1 MFASPA
7 FRDERAAELPQST
20 YFQNAVF
27 VLEDSLVAGTVSQSV
42 LDHLAKYDSPTICN
56 IIELCDYRARN
67 TGFMNHRIKSLFPN
81 LPSMVGY
88 ATTATFRSAT
98 ASPPDEP
105 KGLAA
110 DQMKRILEIPGPR
123 VMVIQDLDEPFGAAV
138 FGEVMATSYRAFGC
152 VGMVTNGYGR
162 DINQVRP
169 LKFPCFAS
177 GICVSHGYS
186 RLIEFNVPVDIG
198 GVRIQPGD
206 LIHGD
211 ADGITTIPI
220 EIAESVASAGD
231 AFMEAEE
238 IIIGT
243 AKDHPEDVAAYQ
255 KALDAAHAKMRD
267 IAAGI
272 KHQGQASKGEQ
283 LA

>member
-1 MFASPA
+1 
-7 FRDERAAELPQST
+7 
-20 YFQNAVF
+20 
-27 VLEDSLVAGTVSQSV
+27 
-42 LDHLAKYDSPTICN
+42 
-56 IIELCDYRARN
+56 
-67 TGFMNHRIKSLFPN
+67 
-81 LPSMVGY
+81 
-88 ATTATFRSAT
+88 
-98 ASPPDEP
+98 
-105 KGLAA
+105 
-110 DQMKRILEIPGPR
+110 MKRILEIPGPR

-162 DINQVRP
+162 DINQIRH
-169 LKFPCFAS
+169 LEFPCFAS

-186 RLIEFNVPVDIG
+186 RLIEFNVPVDVG

-220 EIAESVASAGD
+220 EIAEDVAGACEG
-231 AFMEAEE
+231 FMEAEG
-238 IIIGT
+238 IIIGR
-243 AKDHPEDVAAYQ
+243 AKEHPEDVAAYQ
-255 KALDAAHAKMRD
+255 KALDACHAKMRD

-272 KHQGQASKGEQ
+272 KYKGKGSPGQA